1 LESGAL
7 NGQRSEVSMHDVVFN
22 RLARPGTGVANER
35 VGQAVVALPFILL
48 GAWLCRAWFRPL
60 TFDDAY
66 MFYRYALNIRDGL
79 GLAWNPDGIPTYGT
93 TSQLWTFFVLPL
105 TLLPVSL
112 GHTLVL
118 ASWLTGI
125 AALATL
131 AEALTRRAQ
140 SPLLQGRS
148 LAFVAIAAPLLLN
161 PVFAYHLTTGMDT
174 MLSLWANAAVVFAVL
189 EYVGSPTTR
198 KSCIVGGLSVLA
210 VLARPDSG
218 LCALG
223 VPALAWLTLWG
234 QRRWGDLF
242 GLCVVPAVLIAGELL
257 LCQWYFHVPLPLG
270 FYAKSVH
277 SYVGFTS
284 HENAVQYAYMAAATA
299 LPFVALLAATLE
311 REKLALIL
319 SLLLPAF
326 ATLLYL
332 LTVRQVMGFVGRYY
346 IPLLPF
352 IVLPALLSADAALTR
367 GRLPLRRIG
376 VALAITVALYAAV
389 RPFELGL
396 ERDYTARVV
405 PQPVAVPALPLSP
418 RVALPRYNKW
428 YPTVPV
434 LGRLIAALPPGAI
447 VAASE
452 VGYIAAAAPHATII
466 DLVGLNDTSIG
477 LHGFS
482 MDSLLARAPD
492 LIWFPHTDYTGLR
505 ATILSDPRLY
515 EQYVV
520 IADAF
525 DFGVAI
531 RRTSALRGDIERE
544 LRTAWRKLYPSAS
557 LADYVVPDSYTPDRM
572 Q

>member
-1 LESGAL
+1 
-7 NGQRSEVSMHDVVFN
+7 MHDVVFN
-22 RLARPGTGVANER
+22 RLSRPGTGIANER
-35 VGQAVVALPFILL
+35 VAQAVVALPFILL

-79 GLAWNPDGIPTYGT
+79 GIAWNPDGIPTYGT
-93 TSQLWTFFVLPL
+93 TSQLWTFFILPL

-112 GHTLVL
+112 GHALVL

-131 AEALTRRAQ
+131 AAAINRRAQ
-140 SPLLQGRS
+140 SHFMKVRS
-148 LAFVAIAAPLLLN
+148 LAFAAIVMPLLLN

-189 EYVGSPTTR
+189 EYVSSPTTG
-198 KSCIVGGLSVLA
+198 KSFLIGGFGLLA

-223 VPALAWLTLWG
+223 VPLLAWFTLPG
-234 QRRWGDLF
+234 QRRWSDLF
-242 GLCVVPAVLIAGELL
+242 GLCVLPALLIAGELA
-257 LCQWYFHVPLPLG
+257 LCQWYFQVPLPLG

-284 HENAVQYAYMAAATA
+284 HENAVQYAYMAGATA

-311 REKLALIL
+311 REKLALTL
-319 SLLLPAF
+319 SLLLPAL

-352 IVLPALLSADAALTR
+352 IVLPALLSADAAIAH
-367 GRLPLRRIG
+367 GRVSLRRVG
-376 VALAITVALYAAV
+376 VALAVTAALYVVV

-396 ERDYTARVV
+396 ERNYTARVV
-405 PQPVAVPALPLSP
+405 PQPVAVPSLPVTP
-418 RVALPRYNKW
+418 RTPMPHYAKW

-434 LGRLIAALPPGAI
+434 LGRLIAALPPGAVI
-447 VAASE
+447 AASE

-482 MDSLLARAPD
+482 MDGLLARAPD
-492 LIWFPHTDYTGLR
+492 LIWLPHTDYTGLR

-525 DFGVAI
+525 DFGIAI
-531 RRTSALRGDIERE
+531 RRSSALRGDVERE
-544 LRTAWRKLYPSAS
+544 LRIAWQKLYPATN
-557 LADYVVPDSYTPDRM
+557 LADYVVPDSYAPDRM

>member
-1 LESGAL
+1 
-7 NGQRSEVSMHDVVFN
+7 MHDVVFN
-22 RLARPGTGVANER
+22 RLSRPGTGIANER

-79 GLAWNPDGIPTYGT
+79 GIAWNPDGIPTYGT

-148 LAFVAIAAPLLLN
+148 LAFAAIAAPLLLN

-189 EYVGSPTTR
+189 EYVGAPTTR
-198 KSCIVGGLSVLA
+198 KSFIVGGLSLLA

-223 VPALAWLTLWG
+223 VPALAWLTLRG

-242 GLCVVPAVLIAGELL
+242 GLCVLPAVLIAGELL

-319 SLLLPAF
+319 GLLLPAF

-352 IVLPALLSADAALTR
+352 IVLPALLSADAALAR
-367 GRLPLRRIG
+367 GRISLRRIG
-376 VALAITVALYAAV
+376 VALAITVAIYAAA
-389 RPFELGL
+389 RPFELRL
-396 ERDYTARVV
+396 ERSYTAHVV
-405 PQPVAVPALPLSP
+405 PQPVAVPSLPIAPRTALPH
-418 RVALPRYNKW
+418 YDKW

-434 LGRLIAALPPGAI
+434 LGRLIAALPRGAV

-482 MDSLLARAPD
+482 MDGLLARAPD
-492 LIWFPHTDYTGLR
+492 LIWLPHTDYTGLR

-520 IADAF
+520 VADAF
-525 DFGVAI
+525 DFGIAI
-531 RRTSALRGDIERE
+531 RRTSALRGDVERE
-544 LRTAWRKLYPSAS
+544 LRTAWQKLYPGTN
-557 LADYVVPDSYTPDRM
+557 LADYVVLVSYAPDRM

>member
-1 LESGAL
+1 MDRAARTR
-7 NGQRSEVSMHDVVFN
+7 QRSEVSMHDVVFN
-22 RLARPGTGVANER
+22 RVSRPGSGIATQR
-35 VGQAVVALPFILL
+35 VGQAAVALPFILL
-48 GAWLCRAWFRPL
+48 GVWLCRAWFRPL

-66 MFYRYALNIRDGL
+66 MFYRYAVNIRDGL
-79 GLAWNPDGIPTYGT
+79 GIAWNPDGIPTYGT
-93 TSQLWTFFVLPL
+93 TSQLWTFFVLPF
-105 TLLPVSL
+105 TLLPLGL
-112 GHTLVL
+112 GHALVL

-131 AEALTRRAQ
+131 AAAVTRQAQ
-140 SPLLQGRS
+140 SPLLRVRS
-148 LAFVAIAAPLLLN
+148 MAFAAIAVPLLLN
-161 PVFAYHLTTGMDT
+161 PVFAFHMTTGMDT
-174 MLSLWANAAVVFAVL
+174 MLSLWANAALVFAVL
-189 EYVGSPTTR
+189 EYVGSPTTG
-198 KSCIVGGLSVLA
+198 KSFLVGGLSLVA

-223 VPALAWLTLWG
+223 VPFLTWLTLSG

-242 GLCVVPAVLIAGELL
+242 GVCVLPALLIAGDML

-284 HENAVQYAYMAAATA
+284 HENAVQYAYMAGATA
-299 LPFVALLAATLE
+299 VPFVALLVATFE
-311 REKLALIL
+311 RKKLALIL
-319 SLLLPAF
+319 SLLLPAV

-352 IVLPALLSADAALTR
+352 IVLPALLSADAALAR
-367 GRLPLRRIG
+367 GRISLRR
-376 VALAITVALYAAV
+376 ITVALALAV
-389 RPFELGL
+389 GIYVVMRPFELGL

-405 PQPVAVPALPLSP
+405 PPPVAVPSLPVTP
-418 RVALPRYNKW
+418 RTPMPHYAKW
-428 YPTVPV
+428 YPTVPA
-434 LGRLIAALPPGAI
+434 LGRVIAALPPGAV

-482 MDSLLARAPD
+482 MDRLLARAPD

-505 ATILSDPRLY
+505 AAILSDPRLY

-525 DFGVAI
+525 DFGIAI
-531 RRTSALRGDIERE
+531 RRSSALRGDVERG
-544 LRTAWRKLYPSAS
+544 LQTAWRKLYPSTD
-557 LADYVVPDSYTPDRM
+557 LADYTVPDSYAPDRM